1 MKTIRIFISLAF
13 SLFLVN
19 CSNDNDKEIE
29 NSGTTNEEVKLQAET
44 NNVDVELIQTRAG
57 TIKAFDNKSF
67 HLIVRDASGS
77 NYFTELTRE
86 VITGTAGVTT
96 PATESPVNFDSGS
109 KLYWDDLGGVSAKLE
124 LFGIYPKKSLTT
136 DYKYSENEIE
146 WKVGIDSDPDDG
158 IDDYD
163 LMVAYKNPYNYSKLV
178 AANLL
183 FEHVLTKVSI
193 KLTEGAGFAGGDL
206 STAQV
211 TYNVP
216 TEGKCNIQT
225 QVATG
230 TNQATLVPT
239 KAADGSYTIL
249 TFPFKVA
256 MGSSY
261 HLATIK
267 IGNNDYNVV
276 LKDDLKDINLQ
287 KGVHN
292 TFNVTID
299 KSDVKLT
306 ASLVDWEEPNPFTE
320 SAKLVTVGDFTIN
333 NAKDDKVIV
342 TNQTIINLAITDS
355 KAVVHKRTF
364 TYDEGDKSWTPNTE
378 LYWDDMAYPFTS
390 VKALMI
396 LGGNSNA
403 DKGDYIFTASASNV
417 PLGGAIALGEFK
429 HPLVKLTITVTTNKE
444 LGATDN
450 VNLDGIQQVVI
461 NNSKLFEIKTD
472 GITVSEGSTALTAIE
487 DGSGT
492 HTYVAFMMP
501 KKLTKLCDITIQED
515 VNNNNTYPVNIT
527 ETQLEA
533 GQHYKYTVKI
543 TKTDVK
549 FTGSLVDWDP
559 QEGGEIGTGLE

>member
-1 MKTIRIFISLAF
+1 MNTIRIIICFAL

-19 CSNDNDKEIE
+19 CSKDKEIE
-29 NSGTTNEEVKLQAET
+29 NPDITKEEVKLQAEI
-44 NNVDVELIQTRAG
+44 NNVDIELIQTRAG
-57 TIKAFDNKSF
+57 ETKTFDNKSF
-67 HLIVRDASGS
+67 HLIVRDASS
-77 NYFTELTRE
+77 SSYFTEQVRA
-86 VITGTAGVTT
+86 VHAGTAESGETN
-96 PATESPVNFDSGS
+96 SPVSFVDTSK
-109 KLYWDDLGGVSAKLE
+109 KLYWDDLGGVNAKLE
-124 LFGIYPKKSLTT
+124 LFGIYPNKDLTT
-136 DYKYSENEIE
+136 DYKYSGDEIE
-146 WKVGIDSDPDDG
+146 WKVGKDSNPNDDIDE
-158 IDDYD
+158 YD
-163 LMVAYKNPYNYSKLV
+163 LMVAYKNPYNYSKTV

-193 KLTEGAGFAGGDL
+193 KLTEGDGFTGGDL

-249 TFPFKVA
+249 TFPIKVA
-256 MGSSY
+256 MNATY

-267 IGNNDYNVV
+267 MGNNEYKVI
-276 LKDDLKDINLQ
+276 LKDDSKDINLQ

-299 KSDVKLT
+299 KSDVKLD
-306 ASLVDWEEPNPFTE
+306 ASLVDWEKPNPFTE

-333 NAKDDKVIV
+333 DDEVEV
-342 TNQTIINLAITDS
+342 TEGTIINLAITD
-355 KAVVHKRTF
+355 KTPVVHKRTF
-364 TYDEGDKSWTPNTE
+364 TYDNGDWKLLNNQKA

-396 LGGNSNA
+396 LGGEANK

-417 PLGGAIALGEFK
+417 PLGDAIALGEFK
-429 HPLVKLTITVTTNKE
+429 HPLVKLTITVTTNE
-444 LGATDN
+444 ESGATDD
-450 VNLDGIQQVVI
+450 VNLDGITEVAI

-472 GITVSEGSTALTAIE
+472 EITVGEGPTALIAV
-487 DGSGT
+487 DDASGT
-492 HTYVAFMMP
+492 HTYVAFMTP

-515 VNNNNTYPVNIT
+515 ANNTNKYPVNIT
-527 ETQLEA
+527 ETTFEA
-533 GQHYKYTVKI
+533 GNHYKYTVKI

-549 FTGSLVDWDP
+549 FTGSLVDWTP
-559 QEGGEIGTGLE
+559 VEGGEIGTGLE